1 MSSTEAALEKYRQE
15 KRQDTL
21 QRANDAIRSLQLEG
35 RDVNFKSVSR
45 VSGITRKTLYKIPE
59 IREKIEELR
68 APSAQTG
75 EIDLSK
81 FYNKIL
87 QLEQEIKQLREKLA
101 DCENLQE
108 KISHLKEL
116 SKSL

>member
-21 QRANDAIRSLQLEG
+21 QRANDAIKSLQLEG

-45 VSGITRKTLYKIPE
+45 ISGITRKTLYKISE
-59 IREKIEELR
+59 IREKIEGLR
-68 APSAQTG
+68 APSAQTE

-81 FYNKIL
+81 FHGKIL
-87 QLEQEIKQLREKLA
+87 QLEEEIVQLQKKLL
-101 DCENLQE
+101 DCETLQE

-116 SKSL
+116 SKDL